1 MDDFNMLNEQAPDFF
16 SSGMILSRFEIVD

>member
-1 MDDFNMLNEQAPDFF
+1 MDDFNMLNEQAPEFS